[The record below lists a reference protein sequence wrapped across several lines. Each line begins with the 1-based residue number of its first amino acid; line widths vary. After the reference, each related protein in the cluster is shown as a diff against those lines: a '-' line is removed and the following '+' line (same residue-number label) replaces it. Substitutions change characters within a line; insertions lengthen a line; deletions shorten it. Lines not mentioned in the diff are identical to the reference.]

1 MTGKYKILL
10 PLLLIFLLVGCGK
23 TDDGLTIEGHD
34 WTYANAI
41 DSEGQSL
48 DLSVLTCAA
57 QDGSLTVT
65 DSDGSTQSGT
75 YTLTQRD
82 ANDVLYDLT
91 LDSETGTAL
100 VGVTEYTDAAG
111 GQSSEY
117 TLILSLPERTVYFRA
132 DMAQSKPP
140 ERAGFS
146 LHRAW
151 GESKGAILFRKRE
164 WPLWNPK
171 RKAWIGSLE
180 LEHPL
185 CLWNGN
191 TCARRCRG

>member
-1 MTGKYKILL
+1 MTGKIKVLL

-23 TDDGLTIEGHD
+23 TNDGLTIEGHD

-48 DLSVLTCAA
+48 DLPTLTCAA

-75 YTLTQRD
+75 YTLTQHD
-82 ANDVLYDLT
+82 ANDILYDLT

-111 GQSSEY
+111 GKSSEY

-132 DMAQSKPP
+132 DMAQ
-140 ERAGFS
+140 
-146 LHRAW
+146 
-151 GESKGAILFRKRE
+151 
-164 WPLWNPK
+164 
-171 RKAWIGSLE
+171 
-180 LEHPL
+180 
-185 CLWNGN
+185 
-191 TCARRCRG
+191 

>member
-1 MTGKYKILL
+1 MTGKWKILL
-10 PLLLIFLLVGCGK
+10 PLLLIVLLAGCGK
-23 TDDGLTIEGHD
+23 ADGSDTLAIEGHN
-34 WTYANAI
+34 WTSTQAI
-41 DSEGQSL
+41 DSAGQPI

-75 YTLTQRD
+75 YTLTQHD

-111 GQSSEY
+111 EKSSEY

-132 DMAQSKPP
+132 DMAQ
-140 ERAGFS
+140 
-146 LHRAW
+146 
-151 GESKGAILFRKRE
+151 
-164 WPLWNPK
+164 
-171 RKAWIGSLE
+171 
-180 LEHPL
+180 
-185 CLWNGN
+185 
-191 TCARRCRG
+191 